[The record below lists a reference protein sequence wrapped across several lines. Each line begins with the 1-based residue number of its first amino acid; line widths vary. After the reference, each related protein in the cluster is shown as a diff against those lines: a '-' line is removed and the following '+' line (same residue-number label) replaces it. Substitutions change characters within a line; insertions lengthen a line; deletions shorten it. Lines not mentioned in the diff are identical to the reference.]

1 MSVLYCVECGCCSG
15 ELGKG
20 WVAMR
25 CDDPDPDMGDE
36 PTIALYCPP
45 CAAGEF
51 GNRPDVLRLRL
62 GTASGRSCRRAVDAP
77 GCPAL

>member
-1 MSVLYCVECGCCSG
+1 MTALYCIECGCCSG
-15 ELGKG
+15 DVGKG

-36 PTIALYCPP
+36 PSIALYCPP

-51 GNRPDVLRLRL
+51 GYRTDFAAHYVCAWEPLPAD
-62 GTASGRSCRRAVDAP
+62 AV
-77 GCPAL
+77 GES